1 MLLLLT
7 WVGVA
12 LAPGVPPR
20 PPPSCP
26 VAFELAE
33 KLNPS
38 PLRFETACTAEI
50 KLTAAGW
57 ERPLVAGALANAWH
71 ESRWNPHAE
80 GDRGHAVGF
89 WQLHSR
95 GLGKDMG
102 AARRDIGTA
111 TDRVI
116 RAADKAGLPDFRFA
130 TPGQASDVFCQRI
143 MRPDNLS
150 DNMRKRRRTAALVN

>member
-26 VAFELAE
+26 VTFELAE

-38 PLRFETACTAEI
+38 PLRFHTACSAEI
-50 KLTAAGW
+50 KLAAAGW

-71 ESRWNPHAE
+71 ESGWNPSAK
-80 GDRGHAVGF
+80 GDRGRAVGF

-102 AARRDIGTA
+102 AARLDIGIS

-116 RAADKAGLPDFRFA
+116 RAADKLGVSSADYA

>member
-20 PPPSCP
+20 PLPSCP

-38 PLRFETACTAEI
+38 PLRFETACAAVI
-50 KLTAAGW
+50 QLAAAGW
-57 ERPLVAGALANAWH
+57 SRPLVVGALANAWH
-71 ESRWNPHAE
+71 ESRWSPSAE
-80 GDRGHAVGF
+80 GDHGHAVGF

-95 GLGKDMG
+95 GLGKGMG
-102 AARRDIGTA
+102 ASRLDIVTS

-143 MRPDNLS
+143 MRPDKLS